1 MAKPAGATRE
11 LPARSPVENETK
23 NDDVPVTPTV
33 DGTHAPSTKDSAVN
47 ATALAMFALSFSLV
61 LFELLLTRIFGIVLF
76 AQFAHLALSLAL
88 LGISIGAVLQHLWPQ
103 LVPEKGFEERLAL
116 LGLLQGASMIL
127 AILAALHFPVT
138 VQGDTAPTMFQ
149 ERSVIIDEL
158 LNMNWFLLLLPV
170 LVVPFTFAGLAFAG
184 AFQRR
189 KEHIGKLYGADLVGG
204 GVSAVLFIP
213 LLASLAGP
221 DVVFVAFLA
230 TSLSAI
236 ALYRARGAQR
246 PMQIAVGLSA
256 AAGILTLIGFT
267 GTEVLKVKTAAGY
280 SESNVSYTEW
290 TALTRLAIHEDKRG
304 LYMLLDNTSASE
316 IIRTPEEAA
325 RKTDEINRS
334 VVYELHPPGAKIAI
348 LAASAGPEVAVARHY
363 GHEDIEAIDIAG
375 EIADIVA
382 EKYPDAPANPYTP
395 STTKR
400 VKADARAAILH
411 SPEKYDVIQMVH
423 ANLHSNAGLLANAW
437 SPALLETKEAFS
449 LYLRRLKKT
458 GTLSFGKGHYTSSI
472 ARAAAAAL
480 EEMGVREPW
489 RHIAY
494 VRSDSQVLLI
504 KKRPWTVE
512 QRDLLVEI
520 LARHG
525 RNEPLY
531 LDPTAPPTPRTIHM
545 LYGGVVMTDDHP
557 YVDTWKDVKEA
568 LDAQWERV
576 KTTKD
581 DKEGETAIAA
591 LYRSV
596 VVQCF
601 FAIVA
606 GFLFLFV
613 PLFRRGP
620 VGLVGVR
627 RYGVGL
633 VYVACLGYGYLALE
647 TVLIHELV
655 LFVGHPTYAVTVVIL
670 SMLLSSGAGSVVAG
684 RVPEDKVVRV
694 LTSALG
700 VVVVLGILQAFV
712 FAEWLRENALGL
724 PVWMRVA
731 ITGVMLSPL
740 GLVMGMGFPLCL
752 RIIPASAAGMVPWA
766 WALNGWMS
774 VVASLS
780 TVLVSRLFSYSA
792 AYGVAL
798 FAYVVAM
805 LLAPTLPSIGRTVK
819 YVDDDTGAGSA
830 H

>member
-1 MAKPAGATRE
+1 MTDPTNVDE
-11 LPARSPVENETK
+11 K
-23 NDDVPVTPTV
+23 NSAPEKSAEPSLVDPIEKVVTP
-33 DGTHAPSTKDSAVN
+33 VN

-61 LFELLLTRIFGIVLF
+61 LFELLLTRIFGVVLF

-88 LGISIGAVLQHLWPQ
+88 LGISIGAVLQHMWPQ
-103 LVPEKGFEERLAL
+103 LVPEEGFEKRLAL
-116 LGLLQGASMIL
+116 LGLIQGTSMIL

-138 VQGDTAPTMFQ
+138 MQQDQAPTVFQ
-149 ERSVIIDEL
+149 ERSMIMDEL
-158 LNMNWFLLLLPV
+158 LNMGWFLALLPV

-189 KEHIGKLYGADLVGG
+189 KQHIGKLYGADLIGG

-230 TSLSAI
+230 TSLSAW
-236 ALYRARGAQR
+236 ALYRATHARQYAT
-246 PMQIAVGLSA
+246 IAMGLSVGA
-256 AAGILTLIGFT
+256 AVLTLIGFS
-267 GTEVLKVKTAAGY
+267 GVEILKVKTAAGY
-280 SESNVSYTEW
+280 SEAQVSYTEW

-316 IIRTPEEAA
+316 IIRTEEEAR

-334 VVYELHPPGAKIAI
+334 VVYELHAPPAKIAI
-348 LAASAGPEVAVARHY
+348 LAASAGPEVAVARYY

-375 EIADIVA
+375 EIADLVA
-382 EKYPDAPANPYTP
+382 EKFPDAPANPYTP

-411 SPEKYDVIQMVH
+411 SPEKYDIIQMVH

-449 LYLRRLKKT
+449 LYLRRLNKT
-458 GTLSFGKGHYTSSI
+458 GTLSFGKGDQTATL
-472 ARAAAAAL
+472 ARAVAAAL
-480 EEMGVREPW
+480 EESGVREPW

-494 VRSDSQVLLI
+494 VKSNAQFILV
-504 KKRPWTVE
+504 KKRPWTVA
-512 QRDLLVEI
+512 QRDQLLAV
-520 LARHG
+520 LAGHNRH
-525 RNEPLY
+525 EPLW
-531 LDPTAPPTPRTIHM
+531 LDPIAPPTPRTIKM

-557 YVDTWKDVKEA
+557 YTDTWKDVKEA

-581 DKEGETAIAA
+581 EKEGETAVAA

-606 GFLFLFV
+606 GFFFLFV

-620 VGLVGVR
+620 VGLVGVK

-670 SMLLSSGAGSVVAG
+670 AMLLSSGIGSVIAG
-684 RVPEDKVVRV
+684 KVPTDKMVRV
-694 LTSALG
+694 LTIALSI
-700 VVVVLGILQAFV
+700 VIVLGALQAFV

-724 PVWMRVA
+724 PVWMRIG
-731 ITGVMLSPL
+731 ITGLMLTPL

-752 RIIPASAAGMVPWA
+752 RIIPESASGMVPWA

-780 TVLVSRLFSYSA
+780 TVVISRMYSYSA

-798 FAYVVAM
+798 MAYLVAM
-805 LLAPTLPSIGRTVK
+805 LLAPTLPSIGRTVR
-819 YVDDDTGAGSA
+819 YSDDDTGPA